1 MPGFTSTSKYFIFLT
16 LFFLIAWS
24 TSSLSAYAEGAP
36 DNKSAAE
43 SKTNKPEDDDYST
56 TPFTEYGEF
65 NETNEEEADA
75 KFFQFG
81 RFFGVSIGMGFQFID
96 GNRGSLWQGGF
107 PVVDFKIHYWFDFN
121 VGLDLG
127 FYTASQFYN
136 TTVQGKGH
144 VNVNWLRVGLDIKYY
159 FPTKNL
165 SAAISFANP
174 YILLGVGSFSKTEN
188 SNATQIPDTDAS
200 LGISGGAGFEFVVS
214 PKKTYFELEFKANL
228 VTFRDTFTTLYPN
241 LANLTGNFYTITGS
255 LLFTW

>member
-1 MPGFTSTSKYFIFLT
+1 MLEFTSTSKSFIVLT
-16 LFFLIAWS
+16 LLSLGVFAGGVSVARAQGDEGKS
-24 TSSLSAYAEGAP
+24 T
-36 DNKSAAE
+36 E
-43 SKTNKPEDDDYST
+43 SRTNKPEEEDYST

-65 NETNEEEADA
+65 NETSEEESDA

-136 TTVQGKGH
+136 TQVQGKGH
-144 VNVNWLRVGLDIKYY
+144 VDVNWLRVGIDIKYY

-165 SAAISFANP
+165 SSAISFANP
-174 YILLGVGSFSKTEN
+174 YVLLGVGSFSKTEN
-188 SNATQIPDTDAS
+188 SNTTQVGDQDAS
-200 LGISGGAGFEFVVS
+200 LGISGGAGFEFVVN
-214 PKKTYFELEFKANL
+214 PKKTYFELEVKANL
-228 VTFRDTFTTLYPN
+228 VTFKDTFTTLYAPS
-241 LANLTGNFYTITGS
+241 LPNLTGNFYTITGS